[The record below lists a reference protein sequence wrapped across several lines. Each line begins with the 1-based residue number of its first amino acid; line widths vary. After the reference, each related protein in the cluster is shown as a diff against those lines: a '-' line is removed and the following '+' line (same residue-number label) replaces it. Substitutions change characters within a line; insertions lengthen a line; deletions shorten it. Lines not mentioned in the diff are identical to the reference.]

1 MDSIRIVV
9 ADDHEMFRECL
20 VERLNQEPDLQV
32 QAHVG
37 DAAETAMLVRDINPD
52 VVLLDI
58 DMPGS
63 PFVAAGEIAR
73 RSPSTKV
80 IFLSDRHADRH
91 IARCIDVGAR
101 GFILKSHDVRSL
113 VTAIRDVAAGQWHF
127 VPEVLCRMVVQGDTL
142 SLKESP
148 QTRLSQ
154 LTPREVEVLRLLAE
168 GQSVKQAARS
178 LGVSYKTVDNQASS
192 LMRKLDIHSRAELVR
207 YAIREE
213 LAVV

>member
-1 MDSIRIVV
+1 MDHIRVV
-9 ADDHEMFRECL
+9 AADDHEMFRECL
-20 VERLNQEPDLQV
+20 VERLNQEPDIQV
-32 QAHVG
+32 IAHVG
-37 DAAETAMLVRDINPD
+37 DAAEAALLVRDMCPE

-73 RSPSTKV
+73 RCPATSI
-80 IFLSDRHADRH
+80 IFLSAYHADRH
-91 IARCIDVGAR
+91 IARCIDAGAR
-101 GFILKSHDVRSL
+101 GFVLKSHDVQS
-113 VTAIRDVAAGQWHF
+113 VAAAIRDVAAGKWHF
-127 VPEVLCRMVVQGDTL
+127 VPEVLCRMVVEDGAPT
-142 SLKESP
+142 LKELP
-148 QTRLSQ
+148 QTRFAQ

-178 LGVSYKTVDNQASS
+178 LGVSYKTVDNQTSS
-192 LMRKLDIHSRAELVR
+192 LMGKLDIHSRAELVR